1 MIPAMNIGFF
11 MGFDV
16 EQYRMPLYKVK
27 ARIWVAM
34 GLNDFMSSHYLN
46 NYLNHNQQ
54 GQCHPDHHYYH
65 ELT

>member
-11 MGFDV
+11 IGFDV
-16 EQYRMPLYKVK
+16 EQYRMSLYKVK
-27 ARIWVAM
+27 ARIWVAL

-54 GQCHPDHHYYH
+54 GQSHPDHHYYH